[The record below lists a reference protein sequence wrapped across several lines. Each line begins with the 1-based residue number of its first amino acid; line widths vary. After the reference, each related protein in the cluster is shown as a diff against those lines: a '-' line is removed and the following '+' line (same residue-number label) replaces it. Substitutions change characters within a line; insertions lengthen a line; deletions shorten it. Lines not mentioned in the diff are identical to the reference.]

1 MNFFQR
7 VNRLEETVERIS
19 ESLDGFIENANR
31 NVVANNK
38 NIERIQEGFELVFKE
53 IDELKVT
60 PLKQKEVNTWMI
72 FLNCYKKG
80 LFYTKKVVE

>member
-53 IDELKVT
+53 IDELKAVAD
-60 PLKQKEVNTWMI
+60 KR
-72 FLNCYKKG
+72 
-80 LFYTKKVVE
+80 